1 MSVGWRDVDRQRN
14 AMLFDAQVNL
24 DAVDLLAAIEAALKT
39 ARRRLAGSLTRQL
52 SACGQ
57 RKGAVDDDST
67 WLGVVTAS
75 QPPGAAK
82 PVKQAAPQPGPSG
95 EQGEQRAERDIAELP
110 DRAPLQKHRH
120 QIARIALRSAA
131 PVSAGFGPERV
142 GFVPSVSM
150 AASSAS
156 TSSTKASTS
165 LKASQ
170 DAGDVVAVLTA
181 VPI

>member
-1 MSVGWRDVDRQRN
+1 
-14 AMLFDAQVNL
+14 MLFDAQVNL

-67 WLGVVTAS
+67 WLGGVTAG
-75 QPPGAAK
+75 QPPDPAQ
-82 PVKQAAPQPGPSG
+82 PIEQATPQAEPGPA
-95 EQGEQRAERDIAELP
+95 GEQREHERDIAELP